1 MWPIRSLWIF
11 LYFSCKFFVSNNSLS
26 SFVNYCVK
34 EILCT
39 GTWLYIF
46 CLLERKCHKI
56 VYYCFCNESSVWT
69 SYSQAESILH
79 LDAMSRRYFLKH
91 KIRSLT
97 PGSQTS
103 RCHWRWKVMLRFWQ
117 WSGSALHMGDLL
129 DPDPH
134 EGLGSR

>member
-79 LDAMSRRYFLKH
+79 LDAMSRRYFLKQ
-91 KIRSLT
+91 KIWE
-97 PGSQTS
+97 G
-103 RCHWRWKVMLRFWQ
+103 HWLRGVRPRDVIDAGKLCFD
-117 WSGSALHMGDLL
+117 SGS

-134 EGLGSR
+134 YIWEISWIRIRMKD